1 MGKSRI
7 REALSCDGLAH
18 EPFTL
23 GQFNSGK
30 LSDSMGTSRRI
41 TESQLERAKA
51 DLAVRAKALSDKNVE
66 KKKFKNDPVWRK
78 LDARVRQIAAR
89 LRKVAE
95 VENNNAAV
103 LKHKEER
110 VARLAAEK
118 AELKAA
124 GGKKPKAEKAEA
136 KPAKKDKAAAK
147 DKKPKEGGKKG

>member
-7 REALSCDGLAH
+7 REALSRDGLAH
-18 EPFTL
+18 EPFTQGSL
-23 GQFNSGK
+23 LQESCQ
-30 LSDSMGTSRRI
+30 SMGTSRRI

-51 DLAVRAKALSDKNVE
+51 ALAVRAKALSDKQVE

-95 VENNNAAV
+95 IENNNAEV

-110 VARLAAEK
+110 LARLAAEK

-124 GGKKPKAEKAEA
+124 GGKKPKPEKEKTEAKAAKKEKA
-136 KPAKKDKAAAK
+136 
-147 DKKPKEGGKKG
+147 PKEKKSK